1 MKNNFGNCLNFW
13 ENKLFSSK
21 FREQIIYYTIIKIK
35 LFISTHCVGLRLLV
49 LNLGRGQH
57 SRE

>member
-1 MKNNFGNCLNFW
+1 MKNNFKNYLNFW
-13 ENKLFSSK
+13 MNELFSTK
-21 FREQIIYYTIIKIK
+21 FIEQIIYYTIIKIK